1 MASSVKLSLT
11 TKSWCPP
18 PHPNP
23 DPHTAPLCPQFS
35 AHFCESAYLPDHVTS
50 SLASSPQ
57 QMAGQ
62 GSYLTSVS
70 SLASWHAATTPSVT
84 VDEGHGIFR

>member
-1 MASSVKLSLT
+1 MAFSVKLSLT

-18 PHPNP
+18 PHPHP
-23 DPHTAPLCPQFS
+23 DPHTAPLRSHSSQLAS
-35 AHFCESAYLPDHVTS
+35 VSAYLPDHVTS

-70 SLASWHAATTPSVT
+70 SLAAWHVAATPSVT
-84 VDEGHGIFR
+84 VDEGHGVFR